1 MNESRL
7 SGLLGLAFRAGQL
20 SPGADQALDKVR
32 GAKAELVLLDLSSA
46 PNTRKKLTDSCAH
59 YGISLL
65 EVPKGLL
72 GQAIGKPD
80 VKVAALLPGGLA
92 DQIRLMLTTGGETAL
107 ADKNILEDTRLHD

>member
-1 MNESRL
+1 MKAGFQVSWGWQSVPGSCRRAPIRRL
-7 SGLLGLAFRAGQL
+7 TRCAGED
-20 SPGADQALDKVR
+20 GA
-32 GAKAELVLLDLSSA
+32 GAAGPSSA

-80 VKVAALLPGGLA
+80 VKAAALLPAAWPTKSGSC
-92 DQIRLMLTTGGETAL
+92 
-107 ADKNILEDTRLHD
+107 